1 MYKTLVIIGVLNSP
15 QAMQMEDEKG
25 PYENIM
31 QCYYRGAEMI
41 KTLSDK
47 LPIVHSHT
55 ICVDLKEL
63 MKEGNKKVKPTTK
76 GLGA

>member
-25 PYENIM
+25 PYGNIM

-63 MKEGNKKVKPTTK
+63 MKGKGEKIHLTTK
-76 GLGA
+76 GLGS